1 MKRGG
6 PLRRNTPLKRKKPLN
21 WASARRKAELS
32 ARKNVREEVL
42 ERDAYKCV
50 AKHLVT
56 EVECWGPL
64 DVDEI
69 IGRGRGGDWLDPDNC
84 QVLCRAHH
92 DWKHLNPADATSLG
106 LTARLKPKRG
116 TFDP

>member
-1 MKRGG
+1 MKRSG
-6 PLRRNTPLKRKKPLN
+6 PPERRTPLKRSGRLN
-21 WASARRKAELS
+21 PMSNKRKAELGV
-32 ARKNVREEVL
+32 RKRVREEVQ

-50 AKHLVT
+50 AKHLVP

-69 IGRGRGGDWLDPDNC
+69 CPRGRGGDWLDPDNC

-92 DWKHLNPADATSLG
+92 DWKHLHPADATSLG
-106 LTARLKPKRG
+106 LTRSNRKAW
-116 TFDP
+116 DP

>member
-6 PLRRNTPLKRKKPLN
+6 PLRRNTPLKRKKQLN
-21 WASARRKAELS
+21 WASERRKAELS
-32 ARKNVREEVL
+32 SRKKVREEVL

-50 AKHLVT
+50 AKFLVE

-92 DWKHLNPADATSLG
+92 DWKHLHPEEATTLG
-106 LTARLKPKRG
+106 LTRRLKPSRG
-116 TFDP
+116 IFDP